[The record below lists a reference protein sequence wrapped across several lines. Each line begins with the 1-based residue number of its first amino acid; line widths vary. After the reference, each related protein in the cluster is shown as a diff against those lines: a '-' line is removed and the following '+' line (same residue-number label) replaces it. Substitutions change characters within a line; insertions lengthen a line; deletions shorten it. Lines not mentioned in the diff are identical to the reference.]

1 MAAITAT
8 KAVVGDKVLMLKK
21 TLDDAITN
29 LDYSGEQTI
38 NHVLVAL
45 GTDVDIKSVDSTRDI
60 YLERVSLPT

>member
-45 GTDVDIKSVDSTRDI
+45 GTDVDIKSVDSGRDI